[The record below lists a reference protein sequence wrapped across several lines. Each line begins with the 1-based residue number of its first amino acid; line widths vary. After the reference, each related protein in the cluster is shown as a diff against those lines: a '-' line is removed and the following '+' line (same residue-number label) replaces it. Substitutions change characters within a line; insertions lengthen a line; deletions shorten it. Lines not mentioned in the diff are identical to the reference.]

1 MVKKLVSLLLV
12 LLVFTGTASA
22 ADLSPDVRSAILV
35 DAASGKILYQENI
48 DTPMPPASMTKM
60 MTEYLVLEAI
70 KDKTITWDDIVTT
83 SDYGFFLGRY
93 GGSRVFLNEKE
104 RRTVRELY
112 EAMAIYSANDATAM
126 LAEHIASTETAF
138 VELMNEKGQ
147 ELGMKDSN
155 FITSTGLPRNILSDY
170 APPISLGEQVMSAR
184 DAAILA
190 RELINTFPEALKIA
204 STPKA
209 VFRQGED
216 DQVEMINWNWMLPG
230 LWYELEGV
238 DGLKT
243 GYTEA
248 AGNCFTGTAK
258 RGNIRLISVVMGAKS
273 KEHRFKAT
281 KELLEYGFEAF
292 TVEKIAKKGDTIK
305 GYEKTKVLKGKKLE
319 VPVEVAEDI
328 SLMVKRDSKI
338 EKVVSLTTVEAP
350 VKKGQVIGSVAFDS
364 ESDYLREKDKQD
376 TEINMVAVE
385 EIEKA
390 SLIIRLFRGIK
401 NFFLGLF

>member
-1 MVKKLVSLLLV
+1 MKKLVSLLLV

>member
-1 MVKKLVSLLLV
+1 VKKLVSLLLV